1 MMNGSKPCSPLGWSQ
16 APTSKRRR
24 LILRLRCSPSP
35 QPSPPGRGRAPA
47 PRWKTRMLQLQSPF
61 LCVRFRSHTT
71 TKLGRITKV
80 RANVSPSPGGE
91 PVGVRGNEA
100 NSNPRRTMTPG
111 AVKLRGSPAEP
122 VVSQFDINKI
132 SDLRSVARPCDK
144 SNSVRQ

>member
-1 MMNGSKPCSPLGWSQ
+1 MMNGSKPCGLPGGFQ
-16 APTSKRRR
+16 APSPKRRR
-24 LILRLRCSPSP
+24 PRLRVSCSPSP
-35 QPSPPGRGRAPA
+35 QPSPSGRGRALA
-47 PRWKTRMLQLQSPF
+47 RCWKIRTSRLQSPLF
-61 LCVRFRSHTT
+61 CLSFRSHTT